1 MELMPRAD
9 KHGGPLGV
17 CRTTAD
23 YILPMT
29 SLPPPTVFKTDRPVS
44 KVSVSVKSSI
54 YDLRVSV

>member
-9 KHGGPLGV
+9 KHGDPLGV

-29 SLPPPTVFKTDRPVS
+29 SLPPLTVFKTDKPVI
-44 KVSVSVKSSI
+44 KVSVSVWF
-54 YDLRVSV
+54 